1 MKPTKMLRIALSAV
15 VLCFV
20 LTTGWQLIAQSVN
33 RTGNEPIAVKRK
45 GSSGGSI
52 VIGYVQTRDRV
63 ITISR
68 DSRGSV
74 YTVKNKDGKTLA
86 AGLREKD
93 FEAKFPALHDQVK
106 NGFAGNDAS
115 LRSRPMPVI
124 DASR

>member
-1 MKPTKMLRIALSAV
+1 MKPTKMLRIALC
-15 VLCFV
+15 LI
-20 LTTGWQLIAQSVN
+20 LTMGCQLIAQSVSQ
-33 RTGNEPIAVKRK
+33 TGNEPVAVKQK

-52 VIGYVQTRDRV
+52 VIGYLQTRNRV
-63 ITISR
+63 VTISR
-68 DSRGSV
+68 DSRGAI
-74 YTVKNKDGKTLA
+74 YTVKNKNGKTLA

-93 FEAKFPALHDQVK
+93 FETKFPALHDQIQ